1 MVLAPTPKGE
11 APFDR
16 TDQRNFTAYR
26 NRFTM
31 PGNNPVN
38 GSGNMWYSFS
48 YGLAHF
54 ISFTG
59 ETDYPNSPEKSFA
72 DDLFLF
78 GTGEESQPTEQQTF
92 SMDSGPFGQV
102 NGNVSDNESY
112 EQWNW
117 MKNEL
122 ASIDR
127 SVTPW
132 VFVMSHR
139 PMYSSGDAGSLNLT
153 EIEHPAA
160 PGYQS
165 SYLPQ
170 MRAAW
175 EDMFIQYGVDAY
187 FAG

>member
-1 MVLAPTPKGE
+1 MVLVPILKGK
-11 APFDR
+11 ALSRDDADR
-16 TDQRNFTAYR
+16 RNFTAYR

-31 PGNNPVN
+31 PGNDPVN

-59 ETDYPNSPEKSFA
+59 ETDYPNSPEKSFG
-72 DDLFLF
+72 DDIALF
-78 GTGEESQPTEQQTF
+78 GTSDEKQPTEQQTF

-102 NGNVSDNESY
+102 TGNVSDNESY

-117 MKNEL
+117 MKKEL

-139 PMYSSGDAGSLNLT
+139 PMYSSTTSGQLVTLNSD
-153 EIEHPAA
+153 A
-160 PGYQS
+160 PGYQA
-165 SYLPQ
+165 SYQPQ

-175 EDMFIQYGVDAY
+175 EEMFIQYGVDAY